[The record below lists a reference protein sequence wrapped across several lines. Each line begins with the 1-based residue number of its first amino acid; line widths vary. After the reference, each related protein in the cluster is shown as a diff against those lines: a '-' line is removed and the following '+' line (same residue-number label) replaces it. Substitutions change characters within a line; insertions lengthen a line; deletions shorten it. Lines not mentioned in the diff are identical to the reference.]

1 MGVSGHRPKPREA
14 FQRMRIKSGQDL
26 ATGLLFVLV
35 GAGGLFF
42 GWDYPMGTAQRPGT
56 GVLPYILSWCL
67 IATGGLLWL
76 KGVIAEGAA
85 LTGWAWRPVIMI
97 TLATV
102 AFALLVDQYG
112 LAVSM
117 LVSMTLA
124 ALGTPETRWV
134 EYALFAAIMLALA
147 IAMFIWG
154 LGMPIQV
161 LPKELPWR

>member
-1 MGVSGHRPKPREA
+1 MGRQPKPRGEA
-14 FQRMRIKSGQDL
+14 SERMRIKNGQDL
-26 ATGLLFVLV
+26 ATGLLFALV
-35 GAGGLFF
+35 GAGGLWL
-42 GWDYPMGTAQRPGT
+42 GSDYPMGTAQRPGT

-76 KGVIAEGAA
+76 KAA
-85 LTGWAWRPVIMI
+85 LVEGPSLTAWAWRPVIMI

-112 LAVSM
+112 LAASM

-124 ALGTPETRWV
+124 ALGTPETRWF
-134 EYALFAAIMLALA
+134 EYALFAAIMLALG

-161 LPKELPWR
+161 LPKELSWR

>member
-1 MGVSGHRPKPREA
+1 
-14 FQRMRIKSGQDL
+14 MRIKSGQDL

-35 GAGGLFF
+35 GAGGLWF

-67 IATGGLLWL
+67 IGTGGLLWL
-76 KGVIAEGAA
+76 KAAFIEGAP

-102 AFALLVDQYG
+102 AFALLVDQLG

-134 EYALFAAIMLALA
+134 EYALFAAIMLALG